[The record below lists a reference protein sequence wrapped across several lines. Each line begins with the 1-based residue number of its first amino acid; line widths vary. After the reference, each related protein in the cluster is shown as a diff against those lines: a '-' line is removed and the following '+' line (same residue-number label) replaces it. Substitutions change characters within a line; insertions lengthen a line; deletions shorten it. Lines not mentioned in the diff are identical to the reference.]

1 VTCSPLLQ
9 HINVLTTEGK
19 IGSSLGSSIGTGVG
33 ASIGA
38 AHALLTHNGFQKE
51 HADWKNAVSAV
62 KQFKTIKHKRGD
74 VSYIKKLRRLESHV
88 KTTKMRYVSAR
99 DKAVEQ
105 SAKSAASA
113 TRNASSKIGDN
124 VGDATAA
131 TAKFATK
138 VIKGEI

>member
-1 VTCSPLLQ
+1 MTHSPLLQ
-9 HINVLTTEGK
+9 HVDILTTEGK
-19 IGSSLGSSIGTGVG
+19 IGTSIGSAIGTGVG
-33 ASIGA
+33 AGVGA
-38 AHALLTHNGFQKE
+38 AHALLTHKGFEKE
-51 HADWKNAVSAV
+51 YSDWKKAIAAV

-88 KTTKMRYVSAR
+88 KIAKMRYQSAR
-99 DKAVEQ
+99 DKSVEQ

-113 TRNASSKIGDN
+113 TRNSSSKIGDN

-138 VIKGEI
+138 VIKGQI